1 MKMISKMVPAM
12 AGLLI
17 ATTAPALAAPQLP
30 HRTAAD
36 FYRVQLSRPVSVD
49 ELVAAVANSGLE
61 VRSVRHAGETTGE
74 LLVGDEPFA
83 DAAETYKETNLD
95 AFGVEP
101 RVVSF
106 VTTTAPASGLSV
118 GGAGLASVTSQNRA
132 SLDPSVDGDVTPANI
147 QNGWAP
153 AQGTVYAYNASTGSP
168 RRVRH
173 RLTWDS
179 RAGLDSYEDYAYE
192 HDNKLDDPNAE
203 VLWLPD
209 GSTHCISEHWVAHR
223 DTTIVSSNN
232 VPSGAGLYADNAR
245 QLEECGYYD
254 ISFGVFNPGKL
265 STNVQ
270 YTVVIGG
277 EAGPRSSS
285 PQRLSGQKLSNDCQ
299 MLPDG
304 DYCIGLN
311 ENRPGTG
318 TVPLIGAHNGW
329 KFPGCYTW
337 TRGGSPVSGSCP

>member
-1 MKMISKMVPAM
+1 MKMISTMVPAL
-12 AGLLI
+12 AGLLV
-17 ATTAPALAAPQLP
+17 ATTAPALAAAPLPQPLP
-30 HRTAAD
+30 QD
-36 FYRVQLSRPVSVD
+36 FYRVQLSQPASVD
-49 ELVAAVANSGLE
+49 ELVAAVADAGLE

-83 DAAETYKETNLD
+83 SAAETYKETNVD

-101 RVVSF
+101 SVVSF
-106 VTTTAPASGLSV
+106 VTTDAPSADLLV
-118 GGAGLASVTSQNRA
+118 GDAGLASVTTQDRE
-132 SLDPSVDGDVTPANI
+132 SLDPTVDGEVSPANI
-147 QNGWAP
+147 QDAWAP
-153 AQGTVYAYNASTGSP
+153 ARGTVYAYNASTGSP

-179 RAGLDSYEDYAYE
+179 RAGLDSYDDYAYE
-192 HDNKLDDPNAE
+192 HDNKLDDPDAE

-223 DTTIVSSNN
+223 DTTIVSSGN

-245 QLEECGYYD
+245 QFEECGYYD
-254 ISFGVFNPGKL
+254 ISFGLFNPGKL
-265 STNVQ
+265 SSDVQ

-277 EAGPRSSS
+277 ESGSRSSS
-285 PQRLSGQKLSNDCQ
+285 PQGLSGQKLSNDCQ

-311 ENRPGTG
+311 ESRPGTDS
-318 TVPLIGAHNGW
+318 TPLIGAHRGW
-329 KFPGCYTW
+329 AFPGCYTW
-337 TRGGSPVSGSCP
+337 TRGGSPVKGSCP